1 MLKNNSL
8 CILPVVNYQ
17 KIDGSQYQKR
27 YLGSYHTKIRP
38 LLRKSNN
45 KLRVN
50 KIFLKY
56 FKVNLVHDKIESFQE
71 DQKGF
76 SQLIKGKIKSDDLE
90 VFQPDLELSNQ
101 KVGVVIVS
109 HNASMAV
116 RITLASL
123 RTAKNKTP
131 YNLILIDNASE
142 LNEREEIKKAF
153 ELHKS
158 EMGPKWQYIQLEEN
172 KGFAGGNNIGITEFL
187 KDKTISH
194 ICLLNS
200 DVIVP
205 NYWLD
210 GLIHKNFDITSP
222 VTNRSE
228 STQIVPIDYSIDLE
242 NCLNTDQE
250 TIRSNP
256 YNIVENFADRR
267 YRAWMNNS
275 ISVDHVTFFCAM
287 ITREI
292 INKIG
297 LLDENFFPGA
307 YEDNDYCKRVK
318 EINGRIGLIRDVY
331 IHHWGSAS
339 FGQLPR
345 DYFNEHAIR
354 NRQYFEKKHKTIWE
368 PHPENPFIS
377 FKFDAMHA
385 IAGKGDHIIQFD
397 LIKLYE
403 KELSELL
410 LQYLNNF
417 NDLKSQIFMG
427 KFDVPIET
435 KKKIIKIDEK
445 KIKNHFDELFSF
457 IYNFIGSDPATATEK
472 QSLEKKFDF
481 LIGMVPLLHS
491 SIAGMLQLPGIQLRS
506 IKNNEHFSIKS
517 IVIKALGFLRKGI
530 NYFLNLDGLIIFGG
544 YPYAFR
550 ENDGYFQRVKAID
563 EILKDKQRIYI
574 DNVFIPN
581 KNFWYDLPENNVLVL
596 NIFGN
601 KLTKLRV
608 LILMMIIIIRTR
620 TVYSHSIL
628 PLRRLKLLFHL
639 PFVKKIIDLHGA
651 VPEEFI
657 YHGDQENGLL
667 YGKIEELIIRKS
679 DHIIVVSDA
688 MKQHVLRKYG
698 EMPEDKFT
706 ILPILQRDLTH
717 KEVFHP
723 KTGKPVI
730 IYAGGLQKWQQ
741 VPKMINALKKTYD
754 AYNFKFFCPNPDEF
768 RSLLPAELRDS
779 KSIEIGT
786 KTKTELIEEY
796 HKSDYGLIL
805 REDVVVNEVAC
816 PTKLVEYLAMGI
828 LPIVDTERIG
838 DFVGLGMKYV
848 TLDQLVNKNLPD
860 ESTWKNMVE
869 NNITVFIS
877 LQQQFNEGIRKL
889 RSIVVKGEEIEK
901 SLAFPMEKYSR
912 SEKPGIGLV
921 VSSFDKGGLEQAVF
935 NLYEGYIDHG
945 YRAYVFCQ
953 TKDIGHFARKLHSPE
968 HLVVFNNNEQLF
980 LKLCVEK
987 GINWLHYHYN
997 TFLIGE
1003 VKKFGIKTI
1012 YSIQNIYSWLS
1023 DTEIQ
1028 NRAKLI
1034 NTADFVVAGST
1045 FSKVYYCYRT
1055 KTPESRV
1062 DVIPIGVNTT
1072 DLKNTELD
1080 PTYSRE
1086 ALGILEDEIV
1096 LGFVASFHE
1105 VKHQMNMVGA
1115 MEKITQINPNV
1126 KLIFL
1131 GNIGHENYFRKVKSA
1146 WQESPAKEHFI
1157 HIPFIDHS
1165 QLGEFLRQ
1173 VVDIFILPTLQ
1184 EGCSNAVID
1193 ALYCGLPML
1202 LTDVGNASD
1211 IEHLESVTVVD
1222 RAYEDLYAFR
1232 QSDISK
1238 ICLEKESRNNNQIV
1252 MGILEIINHLDEK
1265 KEAARTAAR
1274 EYSDQCDK
1282 SMMVK
1287 KYVEL
1292 IESKRSI
1299 ENSDS

>member
-1 MLKNNSL
+1 MNN
-8 CILPVVNYQ
+8 IEINPDEV
-17 KIDGSQYQKR
+17 
-27 YLGSYHTKIRP
+27 
-38 LLRKSNN
+38 
-45 KLRVN
+45 KL
-50 KIFLKY
+50 
-56 FKVNLVHDKIESFQE
+56 
-71 DQKGF
+71 
-76 SQLIKGKIKSDDLE
+76 
-90 VFQPDLELSNQ
+90 QPPETETNQ
-101 KVGVVIVS
+101 KVGIVIVS
-109 HNASMAV
+109 HNASLAV

-123 RTAKNKTP
+123 RAAKNETP
-131 YNLILIDNASE
+131 FELILVDNASQEDE
-142 LNEREEIKKAF
+142 LREIKKAF
-153 ELHKS
+153 GHHRS
-158 EMGPKWQYIQLEEN
+158 EIGVTWRYIQLDEN
-172 KGFAGGNNIGITEFL
+172 KGFAGGNNIGIKAFL
-187 KDKTISH
+187 EDETISH

-200 DVIVP
+200 DVLVT

-210 GLIHKNFDITSP
+210 RLIYENFDITSP

-228 STQIVPIDYSIDLE
+228 STQIVPVDYSIDLM
-242 NCLNTDQE
+242 NCLNVDQE
-250 TIRSNP
+250 KIKSNP
-256 YNIVENFADRR
+256 YKIVENFSERR
-267 YRAWMNNS
+267 HHAWLGNS

-292 INKIG
+292 INKVG

-318 EINGRIGLIRDVY
+318 NINGEIGLIRDVY

-354 NRQYFEKKHKTIWE
+354 NRQYFEKKHNTIWE

-377 FKFDAMHA
+377 FKFDAICA
-385 IAGKGDHIIQFD
+385 AEGKGDHNIQLG

-417 NDLKSQIFMG
+417 SDLKSQIFMG
-427 KFDVPIET
+427 KFDVPIEL

-445 KIKNHFDELFSF
+445 KIKNQFDELFSL
-457 IYNFIGSDPATATEK
+457 IYNFNGSNLASATEK
-472 QSLEKKFDF
+472 QSLKKKFDF
-481 LIGMVPLLHS
+481 LIDMVPLLHS
-491 SIAGMLQLPGIQLRS
+491 CIAGMFQLPGIQLGS
-506 IKNNEHFSIKS
+506 IKNNGLFSIKRKF
-517 IVIKALGFLRKGI
+517 IKAFGFLRKAI
-530 NYFLNLDGLIIFGG
+530 NYLLNLDGLVIFGG
-544 YPYAFR
+544 YPYTFR

-563 EILKDKQRIYI
+563 KILKDKQRIYI
-574 DNVFIPN
+574 DNVFMPN
-581 KNFWYDLPENNVLVL
+581 RNFWYDQPENNVLVI

-601 KLTKLRV
+601 KLTKFRALT
-608 LILMMIIIIRTR
+608 LMMIIIIRTR

-628 PLRRLKLLFHL
+628 PLKRLKLLFHL
-639 PFVKKIIDLHGA
+639 PFVKQIIDLHGA
-651 VPEEFI
+651 VPEEFL

-667 YGKIEELIIRKS
+667 YGKIEELIISKS
-679 DHIIVVSDA
+679 DHIIVVSEA
-688 MKQHVLRKYG
+688 MKHHVMRKYG
-698 EMPEDKFT
+698 EMPEDKF
-706 ILPILQRDLTH
+706 IVLPILQSDLVQSEIFQH
-717 KEVFHP
+717 SK
-723 KTGKPVI
+723 GKPII

-741 VPKMINALKKTYD
+741 VPKMINAIKETYD
-754 AYNFKFFCPNPDEF
+754 TYNYKFFCPNPDEF
-768 RSLLPAELRDS
+768 RSLLPPRIRNLE
-779 KSIEIGT
+779 SIEIGT
-786 KTKTELIEEY
+786 KTKTELIDEY

-805 REDVVVNEVAC
+805 REDIIVNKVAC

-828 LPIVDTERIG
+828 LPIVDTEKIG
-838 DFVGLGMKYV
+838 DFVDLGMKFV
-848 TLDQLVNKNLPD
+848 TLDQLINKNLPD
-860 ESTWKNMVE
+860 ENTWIKMVE
-869 NNITVFIS
+869 KNFSVFKA
-877 LQQQFNEGIRKL
+877 LHQQFHNGIEKL
-889 RSIVVKGEEIEK
+889 RSEVTKEKEIERYHTLQ
-901 SLAFPMEKYSR
+901 SNSDHI

-921 VSSFDKGGLEQAVF
+921 VNSFDKGGLEQAVF
-935 NLYEGYIDHG
+935 NLYEGYLNHG
-945 YRAYVFCQ
+945 FRAYIFCQ
-953 TKDIGHFARKLHSPE
+953 TSNVGHFASKLHSPE
-968 HLVVFNNNEQLF
+968 HLVIFNNDEEKF
-980 LKLCVEK
+980 LKLCLEMQ
-987 GINWLHYHYN
+987 INWLHYHYN
-997 TFLIGE
+997 TFLIDK
-1003 VKKFGIKTI
+1003 VKKIGIKTI
-1012 YSIQNIYSWLS
+1012 YSIQNIYTWLS
-1023 DTEIQ
+1023 DIEIQ
-1028 NRAKLI
+1028 DRAKLI
-1034 NTADFVVAGST
+1034 NSADFVVAGST
-1045 FSKVYYCYRT
+1045 FSKMYYCYRT
-1055 KTPESRV
+1055 KTPESKV
-1062 DVIPIGVNTT
+1062 EVIPIGVNTT
-1072 DLKNTELD
+1072 DLENTELD
-1080 PTYSRE
+1080 PAYSRE
-1086 ALGILEDEIV
+1086 ALRILEDEIV

-1115 MEKITQINPNV
+1115 MEKISQINPNV

-1265 KEAARTAAR
+1265 KAAARTASR

-1299 ENSDS
+1299 EISDP